1 MKSNNG
7 ISRSNNLLFEPM
19 MMDDEP
25 AWIFLNYSIRPQN
38 GMVMCSKGLSLW
50 AQCGSI
56 GAPSSS
62 FWKLLRTDA
71 MVHVWNVM
79 STKRYQDNAKF
90 LVCSILWFSDVWLTG
105 GRHLIGPWKSFL
117 AFPSTRV
124 TVSLFRTQERWV
136 DVKDSLVIMV
146 IIICKH
152 INYITHT
159 THVYAYIYVLCL
171 KLFGKWFQMC
181 KYVCILHI
189 YLYILIYAYVYIY
202 MYIYI
207 FVCVCI
213 HMCAYNHVYTSKS
226 KE

>member
-1 MKSNNG
+1 
-7 ISRSNNLLFEPM
+7 
-19 MMDDEP
+19 
-25 AWIFLNYSIRPQN
+25 
-38 GMVMCSKGLSLW
+38 MCSKGLSLW
-50 AQCGSI
+50 AQCGPI

-79 STKRYQDNAKF
+79 GTKRYQDNAKF

-159 THVYAYIYVLCL
+159 THVYAYIYIRIMSEII
-171 KLFGKWFQMC
+171 WQMISN
-181 KYVCILHI
+181 V
-189 YLYILIYAYVYIY
+189 
-202 MYIYI
+202 
-207 FVCVCI
+207 
-213 HMCAYNHVYTSKS
+213 
-226 KE
+226 

>member
-1 MKSNNG
+1 MWFHWRPIEQFLEVVENRCNG
-7 ISRSNNLLFEPM
+7 SRMERHEYQEIPRQCKISCL
-19 MMDDEP
+19 
-25 AWIFLNYSIRPQN
+25 
-38 GMVMCSKGLSLW
+38 C
-50 AQCGSI
+50 
-56 GAPSSS
+56 
-62 FWKLLRTDA
+62 
-71 MVHVWNVM
+71 
-79 STKRYQDNAKF
+79 
-90 LVCSILWFSDVWLTG
+90 ILWFSDVWLTG

-171 KLFGKWFQMC
+171 ILFGKWFQMC

-202 MYIYI
+202 ICMYIYIYI

-213 HMCAYNHVYTSKS
+213 HMCVYNHVYTSKS